1 MNLKAGLILLITAIF
16 LLGLACSKQNSNVA
30 TNSQSTRASASPT
43 ATVDQLALAKE
54 HFQKNCVGCH
64 GEQGN
69 GGLVKH
75 EGQTLKV
82 PSLRE
87 GHATTHSDQDL
98 VKQILNGGD
107 GMPAFK
113 DKLTTKDAAELV
125 ALIRRDFQ
133 GK

>member
-1 MNLKAGLILLITAIF
+1 LLIIAIT
-16 LLGLACSKQNSNVA
+16 LVAIACAKQNSRVT
-30 TNSQSTRASASPT
+30 TNSRPATSASPT
-43 ATVDQLALAKE
+43 AAVDQLALAKE
-54 HFQKNCVGCH
+54 HFQKNCQGCH

-69 GGLVKH
+69 GGPVKH
-75 EGQTLKV
+75 EGKTLKV

-87 GHATTHSDQDL
+87 GHATQHSDQDL

-113 DKLTTKDAAELV
+113 DKLSTKDAADLV